1 MPNWKKLLTSGSN
14 IQISALT
21 LDADGVTKTSIDT
34 SGNIAAEGYVS
45 SSGVVSGTSF
55 KLNTNGA
62 TAASID
68 ANGLAVFNSTVKTT
82 GLIIGSTA
90 VTSTAAEINKLDGFT
105 GDKDDL
111 IYAKDLKATG
121 VTATEFDYL
130 DGVTSAIQTQIDS
143 KTSNVVGNLGVT
155 ANGTSLTVT
164 TTNGTNIALPAATTS
179 AWGVMTDEMFDAI
192 AANTA
197 KDTNV
202 EEPDASEETKGKVAL
217 ASNEEAVTGNDA
229 TKALTP
235 RSGTAMAAAVTVSK
249 KVHELTAPTAAFS
262 MNSQKITGLA
272 TPAADTD
279 AASKGYVDGLKV
291 HELTAPTAAL
301 VMNSQKITGV
311 TDPTA
316 AQDAATKAYVDSYR
330 LEALSYALSDET
342 SDIASATSVLTARI
356 PYAFTVTNIRANVN
370 TVSSSGLITVD
381 INIAGSTV
389 LSTKLTID
397 ASEFTSA
404 TAADAHVVSDTTW
417 ADDAEIVFDIDGHG
431 TGAKGLK
438 VTIIGYQS

>member
-21 LDADGVTKTSIDT
+21 LDADGVTKTSIDS

-62 TAASID
+62 TAVSID

-143 KTSNVVGNLGVT
+143 KTSNVVGNLGVV
-155 ANGTSLTVT
+155 ANGTSLTIT
-164 TTNGTNIALPAATTS
+164 TANGSNIAIPEATTS
-179 AWGVMTDEMFDAI
+179 AWGAMSDGLVNAI

-197 KDTNV
+197 KETNV
-202 EEPDASEETKGKVAL
+202 EEGDASAETPGKVAL
-217 ASNEEAVTGNDA
+217 ATNEEATAGNDA

-249 KVHELTAPTAAFS
+249 
-262 MNSQKITGLA
+262 
-272 TPAADTD
+272 
-279 AASKGYVDGLKV
+279 KV

>member
-21 LDADGVTKTSIDT
+21 LDADGVTKTSIDS

-62 TAASID
+62 TAVSID

-143 KTSNVVGNLGVT
+143 KTSNVVGNLGVV
-155 ANGTSLTVT
+155 ANGTSLTIT
-164 TTNGTNIALPAATTS
+164 TANGSNIAIPEATTS
-179 AWGVMTDEMFDAI
+179 AWGAMSDGLVNAI

-197 KDTNV
+197 KETNV
-202 EEPDASEETKGKVAL
+202 EEGDASAETAGKVAL
-217 ASNEEAVTGNDA
+217 ASNEEATAGNDA

-249 KVHELTAPTAAFS
+249 
-262 MNSQKITGLA
+262 
-272 TPAADTD
+272 
-279 AASKGYVDGLKV
+279 KV

>member
-21 LDADGVTKTSIDT
+21 LDADGVTKTSIDS

-62 TAASID
+62 TAVSID

-143 KTSNVVGNLGVT
+143 KTSNVVGNLGVV
-155 ANGTSLTVT
+155 ANGTSLTIT
-164 TTNGTNIALPAATTS
+164 TANGSNIAIPEATTS
-179 AWGVMTDEMFDAI
+179 AWGAMSDGLVNAI

-197 KDTNV
+197 KETNV
-202 EEPDASEETKGKVAL
+202 EEGDASQETAGKVAL
-217 ASNEEAVTGNDA
+217 ASNAEAIEGTDTAKVI
-229 TKALTP
+229 TP

-249 KVHELTAPTAAFS
+249 
-262 MNSQKITGLA
+262 
-272 TPAADTD
+272 
-279 AASKGYVDGLKV
+279 KV